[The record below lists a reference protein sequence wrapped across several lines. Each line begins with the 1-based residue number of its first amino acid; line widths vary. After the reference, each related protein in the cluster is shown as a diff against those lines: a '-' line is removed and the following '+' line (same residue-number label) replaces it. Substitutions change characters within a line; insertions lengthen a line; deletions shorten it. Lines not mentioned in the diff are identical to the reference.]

1 MTWQDVLSRVTGA
14 KDAAIKATEQVQTQL
29 TAAREAIAA
38 KRGEL
43 QRQGEL
49 LPPAAELIAH
59 AERLVDE
66 TAAAYGRNHAHTFLA
81 SLAGRLTPLSG
92 RETTVVPR
100 PQLPFEPS
108 DPLPFTATCFL
119 FQRET
124 KAALRA
130 AVLAHNYEAGVPS
143 AARGPLLERLGRE
156 LAELESIEEGLVDAM
171 AASGIVTSHRPAVV
185 ERRAREARARELA
198 ARKAEDQR
206 FLEEQRQGGRLGTP
220 RVHTARLGGV
230 PIQPERRS

>member
-14 KDAAIKATEQVQTQL
+14 KDAAIKATEQVQTEL
-29 TAAREAIAA
+29 TAAREAIGA

-43 QRQGEL
+43 QRQRDL
-49 LPPAAELIAH
+49 FPPPPELIAN
-59 AERLVDE
+59 ADSLVDE
-66 TAAAYGRNHAHTFLA
+66 TAAAYGRNHGDTFLA

-108 DPLPFTATCFL
+108 VPLPFAATCFL
-119 FQRET
+119 FPRET

-130 AVLAHNYEAGVPS
+130 AVLAQNYDAGVPS

-156 LAELESIEEGLVDAM
+156 LAELEQIEEGLVDAM
-171 AASGIVTSHRPAVV
+171 AASGIITPHRPEVLARREA
-185 ERRAREARARELA
+185 ERRAREREAERLKNRRHAEEAIKRTPTYHNARFMPGKPSPSSDAGRE
-198 ARKAEDQR
+198 
-206 FLEEQRQGGRLGTP
+206 
-220 RVHTARLGGV
+220 
-230 PIQPERRS
+230 